1 MAEDAGM
8 QPVHRKRRVW
18 IFVLGLATGAL
29 LQSAEPAELWVVGG
43 IRHPAGK
50 DQRLD
55 WTYSNKWSEDARGHY
70 EVYLD
75 GSLTRMLNKQWSVVA
90 SLRQQREKSAALIW
104 RDEVRPAVAAIYSRT
119 LPKGWR
125 LAVRQRFEYRILDR
139 GRDDFWRSRSRVV
152 LTAPAWENGW
162 QPYVSE
168 EVFHDHGTGRIN
180 QNRLFLG
187 LQGPLVEK
195 WNATV
200 HAGWRSNLR
209 AAGWRHTPVVNLAI
223 TRRL

>member
-1 MAEDAGM
+1 M
-8 QPVHRKRRVW
+8 QPVYRKRRVW

-55 WTYSNKWSEDARGHY
+55 WTFSNKWSEDARGHY

-75 GSLTRMLNKQWSVVA
+75 GSLTRTLNKQWSVVA
-90 SLRQQREKSAALIW
+90 SLRQQREKSSALIW

-119 LPKGWR
+119 LAEDWR

-187 LQGPLVEK
+187 LQGALAEK
-195 WNATV
+195 WNAAV

-209 AAGWRHTPVVNLAI
+209 ATGWRHTPVVNLAI

>member
-1 MAEDAGM
+1 M
-8 QPVHRKRRVW
+8 QTGHRKRMVW

-70 EVYLD
+70 ETYLD
-75 GSLTRMLNKQWSVVA
+75 ASLTRTLDPRWA
-90 SLRQQREKSAALIW
+90 LTTSLRFQREKSSALVW
-104 RDEVRPAVAAIYSRT
+104 RDEIRPAVAATYTHR
-119 LPKGWR
+119 LPGNWR
-125 LAVRQRFEYRILDR
+125 VAVRQRFEYRILDH

-187 LQGPLVEK
+187 LQGPLAEK
-195 WNATV
+195 WNAAV